1 MILFI
6 NFPLM
11 KNIIIFIY
19 IEEDEENKN
28 SEVG

>member
-6 NFPLM
+6 NLPLM

-19 IEEDEENKN
+19 IEEDEESQNL
-28 SEVG
+28 EVG